1 MVGGGSPTQMKGCR
15 AEGLEV
21 KLLMAIREGDDVAA
35 QHLERRILQK
45 ERKQQQK
52 NR

>member
-1 MVGGGSPTQMKGCR
+1 MKGCR

-35 QHLERRILQK
+35 QFLERRILQK
-45 ERKQQQK
+45 ANKHRKAK
-52 NR
+52 